1 MWYCFLLTC
10 RQFVVKFKHQLSVKT
25 PLVLSISGAIYGA
38 FKCHCTRYVR
48 RRNDWQK
55 TPHIL
60 QASNLCNMKRPC
72 LEFASLNLYN
82 LHGVTVFFCL
92 QRWRRR
98 WFTLQQGKLPD
109 EFLLNYY
116 SDETKRKLKGT
127 ISLNDVEQVC
137 FTHFKRIH
145 IWNWSCCLL

>member
-1 MWYCFLLTC
+1 
-10 RQFVVKFKHQLSVKT
+10 
-25 PLVLSISGAIYGA
+25 
-38 FKCHCTRYVR
+38 
-48 RRNDWQK
+48 
-55 TPHIL
+55 
-60 QASNLCNMKRPC
+60 MKRPC

-127 ISLNDVEQVC
+127 ISLNDVEQVLR

-145 IWNWSCCLL
+145 IWNWSCCLLFNVHNSPIYDECHENGLVETIPTIHNNVRPTTYMLVSSRQGSKKPKLW